1 MIDLRP
7 RLRDP
12 AVRSLLALALGSGP
26 DQLERACQNDIE
38 EPRWILLGLEA
49 RGALVGCIGVEPR
62 GSRHAVIRHIAVL
75 PAHQRHGV
83 GRAMIAF
90 VQRQY
95 AFMSLEAE
103 TDADAV
109 SFYERCGF
117 AITSLGER
125 FPGIERFR
133 CIWARPTNQEMAG

>member
-1 MIDLRP
+1 
-7 RLRDP
+7 
-12 AVRSLLALALGSGP
+12 
-26 DQLERACQNDIE
+26 
-38 EPRWILLGLEA
+38 
-49 RGALVGCIGVEPR
+49 
-62 GSRHAVIRHIAVL
+62 
-75 PAHQRHGV
+75 
-83 GRAMIAF
+83 MIAF